1 MHLKVIINIINLKDY
16 NFAIRYLF
24 IYGLITNI
32 TLLVYFKN
40 IVWYIL

>member
-1 MHLKVIINIINLKDY
+1 MYLKVIISIINLKYY

-24 IYGLITNI
+24 IYELITNI
-32 TLLVYFKN
+32 TLVVYFKN